1 MIIFFYSSK
10 PAKEDSRP
18 LRPDNEVAKGEHR
31 PLRSDKEAAKG
42 ECRPLRLDNEAAKSQ
57 CKLLRPDNEAAEG
70 ECRPLRPDN
79 EAAKGESRP
88 LRPDS
93 EVAKDEYRPLRPHN
107 EAAKGECR
115 PLRPDNEAAK
125 GECRPLRPDNE
136 AAKGEYRPIRPDNE
150 GAKGECRPHRPDN
163 EAAKGECR
171 PLRPD
176 NEAWGLNN
184 EKCGPDKETRGSDNE
199 TCHAE
204 NPTPYQDHGE
214 NMEQSR
220 TVTLDV
226 SGGGGGGSAGDLNRL
241 LPGRSPGPAEHVL
254 GGSEATEAP
263 DVPKSWAPAMGQEPE
278 QNGHELETHESDPSE
293 KSPPG
298 KTAVLTRRVSMGHED
313 SDSSTMIV
321 TFKALLSSEL
331 MIPSTKL
338 GILFGEPLSDW
349 QELLVEMSK
358 EAVRIEDPKYRLVVG
373 YLTFPQELVGR
384 AIPYKYVAFKHVT
397 VIKHEYLHAF
407 SSANAN
413 RCLIVPG
420 VEAGFTKYD
429 DVILCEDPVDKRERL
444 RRGRYAATLWMLPRP
459 PPELDYPQFDF
470 AAALATFEA
479 VVSAHGPDGTRV
491 CVGDQLYTCTVD
503 HLFKV
508 TAPVNEYVGS
518 LIRNLREYMTNRSS
532 RDGGTL
538 LRSTIYICLIL
549 ASTRCSFQL
558 LAADSLLIFEAFLAF
573 ADQLEQDSTL
583 VPSIVGG
590 EVRPEVCAALR
601 QLVKKFVSQPAA
613 NAVNAHQQGNW
624 IAVIPFIHRWDL
636 AVVRDWDWLDLTDWK
651 LQRVR

>member
-10 PAKEDSRP
+10 PAKENSRP
-18 LRPDNEVAKGEHR
+18 LRPDNEVAIGEHR
-31 PLRSDKEAAKG
+31 PLRSDNEAAKG

-57 CKLLRPDNEAAEG
+57 CKLLRPDIEAAE
-70 ECRPLRPDN
+70 
-79 EAAKGESRP
+79 
-88 LRPDS
+88 
-93 EVAKDEYRPLRPHN
+93 
-107 EAAKGECR
+107 
-115 PLRPDNEAAK
+115 

-204 NPTPYQDHGE
+204 NPTPYQDQE

-254 GGSEATEAP
+254 GGSEATVAA
-263 DVPKSWAPAMGQEPE
+263 DVPKSWARAMGQEPE

-397 VIKHEYLHAF
+397 VVKHEYLHAF

-459 PPELDYPQFDF
+459 PAELDYPQFDF

-651 LQRVR
+651 LHRVR